1 MRNCFILGTGR
12 SGTSMVAGTLYG
24 AGYFM
29 GDKLHAPNESNPKG
43 YFESN
48 ALGVLN
54 EDILASMLVSSYGDR
69 LLRRLGLRERMRYPR
84 FNRQLRHLT
93 RWLAMVPVDREPAI
107 TPELSERMR
116 AYLQREPYAFKSPI
130 FCYTLSAWRPF
141 LNDTVFI
148 CVFREP
154 EVTVASIQKEVGDRD
169 YLRGISISTDEGFEH
184 WNLMYRHVIEKHRH
198 RGEWL
203 FLHYNQLLTPEGLD
217 RLEAFVDANIDRS
230 FPEARLKRIRSSEPV
245 PAQTAQVYRD
255 LCELAGYDEP
265 S

>member
-1 MRNCFILGTGR
+1 
-12 SGTSMVAGTLYG
+12 
-24 AGYFM
+24 
-29 GDKLHAPNESNPKG
+29 
-43 YFESN
+43 
-48 ALGVLN
+48 
-54 EDILASMLVSSYGDR
+54 
-69 LLRRLGLRERMRYPR
+69 MRYPWSTAA
-84 FNRQLRHLT
+84 QALT
-93 RWLAMVPVDREPAI
+93 RWLAMVPVRPRAAI

-154 EVTVASIQKEVGDRD
+154 EVTVASIQKEVSDRD

-184 WNLMYRHVIEKHRH
+184 WNLMYRHVIEKHRQ

-203 FLHYNQLLTPEGLD
+203 FLHYYQLLTPEGLD
-217 RLEAFVDANIDRS
+217 RLEAFVDAKIDRS
-230 FPEARLKRIRSSEPV
+230 FPEAGLKRSRSSEPV
-245 PAQTAQVYRD
+245 PVQTAQVYRD

>member
-154 EVTVASIQKEVGDRD
+154 EVTVASIQKEVSDRD

-203 FLHYNQLLTPEGLD
+203 FLHYNQLLTAEGLD

-230 FPEARLKRIRSSEPV
+230 FPEARLKRSRSSEPV

-255 LCELAGYDEP
+255 LCELAGYDER